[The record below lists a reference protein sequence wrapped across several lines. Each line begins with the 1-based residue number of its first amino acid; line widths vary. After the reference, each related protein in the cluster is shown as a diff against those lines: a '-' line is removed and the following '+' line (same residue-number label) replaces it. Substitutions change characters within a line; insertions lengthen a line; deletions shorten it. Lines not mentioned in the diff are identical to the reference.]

1 MKGCDIK
8 MINKTLKEHLENEYS
23 KEKNYQKI
31 LYKEKKVVSMKRKI
45 LNIAAIFL
53 VIIVA
58 GVLSTNIYAEIQW
71 NKEFDIYK
79 NLPSERTK
87 GTLAEIKEDGY
98 AEVIDTDYITQDGIS
113 IKVNEMLLTDDV
125 LDVDLTFKFDENVNV
140 DYDRF
145 DFAYSIYDEN
155 KNVYAVSSRIHLGEN
170 IKVDNTARYLY
181 EELGIKYDKKN
192 ITALQLVNSSSK
204 GIEST
209 DKENRT
215 IDMNITLRA
224 KDKFPQSKKL
234 YIRIFDLGYSVMETD
249 ADTRKITN
257 MKDYKLSESKWN
269 FEITVPDKFYERNTK
284 ELKLESQIPGIE
296 FKNITITDTSL
307 NLTFKSEEYDELI
320 KIGKDM
326 EPNDFAEMRDNI
338 LYISNKTGNRYNEI
352 NIGTTGNE
360 KEYKMTLDVGMK
372 YLDDLYVN
380 YLDNG
385 IPYRV
390 KLIEK

>member
-1 MKGCDIK
+1 

-79 NLPSERTK
+79 NLPSVRTK
-87 GTLAEIKEDGY
+87 GTLAEIKEGGY

-125 LDVDLTFKFDENVNV
+125 LDVDLTFKFDENINV

-145 DFAYSIYDEN
+145 SFGYSIYDED
-155 KNVYAVSSRIHLGEN
+155 KNVYAVSSRMHLGEN
-170 IKVDNTARYLY
+170 VKVDNTARYLY
-181 EELGIKYDKKN
+181 EELGIKYNKKN
-192 ITALQLVNSSSK
+192 ITALQLVNSSSR

-234 YIRIFDLGYSVMETD
+234 FIRIFDLGYSVMETD
-249 ADTRKITN
+249 PDTRKITN

-320 KIGKDM
+320 KAGKDM
-326 EPNDFAEMRDNI
+326 DSSVFLEKNQKM
-338 LYISNKTGNRYNEI
+338 LYISDKTGNRYNEI

-360 KEYKMTLDVGMK
+360 REYKMTLDVGMK

>member
-1 MKGCDIK
+1 

-71 NKEFDIYK
+71 NKEFDVYK
-79 NLPSERTK
+79 NLPSVRTK

-125 LDVDLTFKFDENVNV
+125 LDIDLTFKFDENVNV

-155 KNVYAVSSRIHLGEN
+155 KNVYAVSSRMHLGEN

-249 ADTRKITN
+249 PYTRKITN

-326 EPNDFAEMRDNI
+326 EPNDFAEVRDNI

>member
-1 MKGCDIK
+1 

-71 NKEFDIYK
+71 NKEFDVYK
-79 NLPSERTK
+79 NLPSVRTK

-113 IKVNEMLLTDDV
+113 IKINEMLLTDDV
-125 LDVDLTFKFDENVNV
+125 LDVDLTFKFDKNVNV

-145 DFAYSIYDEN
+145 GFGYSIYDED
-155 KNVYAVSSRIHLGEN
+155 KNVYAVSSRMHLGEN

-215 IDMNITLRA
+215 INMNITLRA

-249 ADTRKITN
+249 TDTRKITN

-320 KIGKDM
+320 KTGKDM

-360 KEYKMTLDVGMK
+360 REYKMTLDVGMK

>member
-1 MKGCDIK
+1 
-8 MINKTLKEHLENEYS
+8 MINKTLKEHLKNEFN

-53 VIIVA
+53 VIVVA

-79 NLPSERTK
+79 NLPSVRTK

-98 AEVIDTDYITQDGIS
+98 AEVIDTDYITQDRIS

-125 LDVDLTFKFDENVNV
+125 LSIDLNFKFDENVNV
-140 DYDRF
+140 DYDMF
-145 DFAYSIYDEN
+145 NFGYSIYDEN
-155 KNVYAVSSRIHLGEN
+155 KNIYAVSSRMHLGED

-181 EELGIKYDKKN
+181 EELGIKYNKNN
-192 ITALQLVNSSSK
+192 ITESQLTNSSSN
-204 GIEST
+204 GVETI

-215 IDMNITLRA
+215 MNMNITLRA

-234 YIRIFDLGYSVMETD
+234 YIRIFDLGYSLMETD
-249 ADTRKITN
+249 TNTRKITN
-257 MKDYKLSESKWN
+257 MKDFKLSNSKWN
-269 FEITVPDKFYERNTK
+269 FEITVPDKFYERNSK
-284 ELKLESQIPGIE
+284 ELKPESQIPGIE
-296 FKNITITDTSL
+296 FENITITDTGLS
-307 NLTFKSEEYDELI
+307 LTFKSEEYDELI
-320 KIGKDM
+320 KAGKDM
-326 EPNDFAEMRDNI
+326 ESSEFLEKNQNM
-338 LYISNKTGNRYNEI
+338 LYISDKTGNRYNEI
-352 NIGTTGNE
+352 NIGTTGND

>member
-1 MKGCDIK
+1 

-71 NKEFDIYK
+71 NKEFDVYK
-79 NLPSERTK
+79 NLPSVRTK

-125 LDVDLTFKFDENVNV
+125 LNVDLNFKFDENVNV

-145 DFAYSIYDEN
+145 DFGYSIYDEN
-155 KNVYAVSSRIHLGEN
+155 KNVYAVSSRMHLGEN

-234 YIRIFDLGYSVMETD
+234 YIRIFDLGYSLMETD
-249 ADTRKITN
+249 PDTRKITN
-257 MKDYKLSESKWN
+257 IKDYKLSESKWN

-296 FKNITITDTSL
+296 FENIIITDTGL
-307 NLTFKSEEYDELI
+307 NITFKSEEYDELI
-320 KIGKDM
+320 KAGKDL

-360 KEYKMTLDVGMK
+360 REYKMTLDVGIK

-385 IPYRV
+385 IPYKV
-390 KLIEK
+390 KLIEN

>member
-1 MKGCDIK
+1 
-8 MINKTLKEHLENEYS
+8 MINKALKEYLENEYS

-45 LNIAAIFL
+45 LNMAAIFL

-71 NKEFDIYK
+71 NKEFDVYK
-79 NLPSERTK
+79 NLPSVRTK

-98 AEVIDTDYITQDGIS
+98 AEVIDTDYITQDRIS

-125 LDVDLTFKFDENVNV
+125 LDIDLTFKFDENVNV

-145 DFAYSIYDEN
+145 DFGYSIYDEN

-224 KDKFPQSKKL
+224 KDKFPQSKKM

-249 ADTRKITN
+249 PDTRKITN

-326 EPNDFAEMRDNI
+326 EPNDFARMRDNI

-360 KEYKMTLDVGMK
+360 KEYKITLDVGMK

>member
-1 MKGCDIK
+1 
-8 MINKTLKEHLENEYS
+8 MINKTLKKHLENEYS
-23 KEKNYQKI
+23 KEQNYQKI

-53 VIIVA
+53 VIIVT

-79 NLPSERTK
+79 NLPSVRTK

-145 DFAYSIYDEN
+145 DFAYSIYDED
-155 KNVYAVSSRIHLGEN
+155 KNVYAVSSRMHLGEN
-170 IKVDNTARYLY
+170 IKIDNTARYLY

-192 ITALQLVNSSSK
+192 ITALQLINSSSK

-249 ADTRKITN
+249 PDTRKITN

-269 FEITVPDKFYERNTK
+269 FEIIVPDKFYERNTK
-284 ELKLESQIPGIE
+284 ELKVESKIPGIE

-307 NLTFKSEEYDELI
+307 NITFKSEEYDELI
-320 KIGKDM
+320 KAGKDM
-326 EPNDFAEMRDNI
+326 EPDDFAKMRDNI
-338 LYISNKTGNRYNEI
+338 LYISNETENRYNEI

-360 KEYKMTLDVGMK
+360 KEYKITLDVGMK

-385 IPYRV
+385 IPYKV

>member
-1 MKGCDIK
+1 
-8 MINKTLKEHLENEYS
+8 MINKTLREHLENEYS

-71 NKEFDIYK
+71 NKEFDVYK
-79 NLPSERTK
+79 NLPSVRTK

-125 LDVDLTFKFDENVNV
+125 LDVDLIFKFDENVNV

-145 DFAYSIYDEN
+145 GFGYSIYDED

-249 ADTRKITN
+249 PDTRKITN
-257 MKDYKLSESKWN
+257 IKDYKLSESKWN

-320 KIGKDM
+320 KTGKDM

-360 KEYKMTLDVGMK
+360 REYKMTLDVGMK

-385 IPYRV
+385 IPYKV

>member
-1 MKGCDIK
+1 

-53 VIIVA
+53 VIVVA

-79 NLPSERTK
+79 NLPSVRTK

-125 LDVDLTFKFDENVNV
+125 LSIDLNFKFDENVNV
-140 DYDRF
+140 DYDMF
-145 DFAYSIYDEN
+145 NFGYSIYDEN
-155 KNVYAVSSRIHLGEN
+155 KNIYAVSSRMHLGED

-181 EELGIKYDKKN
+181 EELGIKYNKNN
-192 ITALQLVNSSSK
+192 ITESQLTNSSSN
-204 GIEST
+204 GVETI

-215 IDMNITLRA
+215 MNMNITLRA

-234 YIRIFDLGYSVMETD
+234 YIRIFDLGYSLMETD
-249 ADTRKITN
+249 TNTRKITN
-257 MKDYKLSESKWN
+257 MKDFKLSNSKWN

-320 KIGKDM
+320 KAGKDM
-326 EPNDFAEMRDNI
+326 DSSEFLEKNQKM
-338 LYISNKTGNRYNEI
+338 LYISDKTGNRYNEI

-360 KEYKMTLDVGMK
+360 KEYKMTLDIGMK

>member
-1 MKGCDIK
+1 

-31 LYKEKKVVSMKRKI
+31 LYKEKNVVSMKRKI

-79 NLPSERTK
+79 NLPSVRTK

-125 LDVDLTFKFDENVNV
+125 LDIDLTFKFDENVNV

-360 KEYKMTLDVGMK
+360 REYKMTLDVGMK

-390 KLIEK
+390 KLIEKYIGLQ

>member
-1 MKGCDIK
+1 
-8 MINKTLKEHLENEYS
+8 MINKNLKEHLENEYS

-53 VIIVA
+53 VIIVT

-155 KNVYAVSSRIHLGEN
+155 KNVYAVSSRMHLGEN
-170 IKVDNTARYLY
+170 IKIDNTARYLY
-181 EELGIKYDKKN
+181 EELGIKYNKKN

-249 ADTRKITN
+249 PDTRKITN

-269 FEITVPDKFYERNTK
+269 FEIIVPDKFYERNTK
-284 ELKLESQIPGIE
+284 ELKVESKIPGIE
-296 FKNITITDTSL
+296 FENITITDTSL
-307 NLTFKSEEYDELI
+307 NITFKSEEYDELI
-320 KIGKDM
+320 KAGKDM
-326 EPNDFAEMRDNI
+326 EPDDFAKMRDNI
-338 LYISNKTGNRYNEI
+338 LYISNETGNRYNEI

-360 KEYKMTLDVGMK
+360 KEYKITLDVGMK

-385 IPYRV
+385 IPYKV

>member
-1 MKGCDIK
+1 

-71 NKEFDIYK
+71 NKEFDVYK
-79 NLPSERTK
+79 NLPSVRTK

-125 LDVDLTFKFDENVNV
+125 LNVDLNFKFDENVNV

-145 DFAYSIYDEN
+145 DFGYSIYDEN
-155 KNVYAVSSRIHLGEN
+155 KNVYAVSSRMHLGEN

-234 YIRIFDLGYSVMETD
+234 YIRIFDLGYSLMETD
-249 ADTRKITN
+249 PDTRKITN

-296 FKNITITDTSL
+296 FENIIITDTGL
-307 NLTFKSEEYDELI
+307 NITFKSEEYDELI
-320 KIGKDM
+320 KAGKDL

-360 KEYKMTLDVGMK
+360 REYKMTLDVGIK

-385 IPYRV
+385 IPYKV
-390 KLIEK
+390 KLIEN

>member
-1 MKGCDIK
+1 

-53 VIIVA
+53 VIVVA

-79 NLPSERTK
+79 NLPSVRTK

-113 IKVNEMLLTDDV
+113 IKVNKMLLTDDV
-125 LDVDLTFKFDENVNV
+125 LSIDLNFKFDENVNV
-140 DYDRF
+140 DYDMF
-145 DFAYSIYDEN
+145 NFGYSIYDEN
-155 KNVYAVSSRIHLGEN
+155 KNIYAVSSRMHLGED

-181 EELGIKYDKKN
+181 EELGIKYNKNN
-192 ITALQLVNSSSK
+192 ITESQLTNSSSN
-204 GIEST
+204 GVETI

-215 IDMNITLRA
+215 MNMNITLRA

-234 YIRIFDLGYSVMETD
+234 YIRIFDLGYSLMETD
-249 ADTRKITN
+249 TNTRKITN
-257 MKDYKLSESKWN
+257 MKDFKLSNSKWN

-320 KIGKDM
+320 KAGKDM
-326 EPNDFAEMRDNI
+326 DSSEFLEKNQKM
-338 LYISNKTGNRYNEI
+338 LYISDKTGNRYNEI
-352 NIGTTGNE
+352 NIGTTGND

-390 KLIEK
+390 KLTEK

>member
-1 MKGCDIK
+1 

-71 NKEFDIYK
+71 NKEFDVYK
-79 NLPSERTK
+79 NLPSVRAK

-98 AEVIDTDYITQDGIS
+98 AEVIDTDYITQDRIS

-125 LDVDLTFKFDENVNV
+125 LDIDLTFKFDENVNV

-145 DFAYSIYDEN
+145 GFGYSIYDED

-181 EELGIKYDKKN
+181 EELGIKYNKKN

-234 YIRIFDLGYSVMETD
+234 FIRIFDLGYSLMETD
-249 ADTRKITN
+249 PDTRKITN

-360 KEYKMTLDVGMK
+360 REYKMTLDVGMK

>member
-1 MKGCDIK
+1 

-71 NKEFDIYK
+71 NKEFDVYK
-79 NLPSERTK
+79 NLPSVRTK

-125 LDVDLTFKFDENVNV
+125 LDIDLTFKFDENVNV

-145 DFAYSIYDEN
+145 DFGYSIYDEN
-155 KNVYAVSSRIHLGEN
+155 KNVYAVSSRMHLGEN

-249 ADTRKITN
+249 PDTRKITN

-385 IPYRV
+385 IPYKV

>member
-1 MKGCDIK
+1 

-71 NKEFDIYK
+71 NKEFDVYK
-79 NLPSERTK
+79 NLPSVRTK
-87 GTLAEIKEDGY
+87 GTLAEIKEGGY

-125 LDVDLTFKFDENVNV
+125 LDIDLTFKFDENVNV

-145 DFAYSIYDEN
+145 GFGYSIYDED
-155 KNVYAVSSRIHLGEN
+155 KNVYAVSSRMHLGEN

-234 YIRIFDLGYSVMETD
+234 FIRIFDLGYSVMETD
-249 ADTRKITN
+249 PDTRKITN

-320 KIGKDM
+320 KAGKDM
-326 EPNDFAEMRDNI
+326 DSSEFLEKNQKM
-338 LYISNKTGNRYNEI
+338 LYISDKTGNRYNEI

>member
-1 MKGCDIK
+1 
-8 MINKTLKEHLENEYS
+8 
-23 KEKNYQKI
+23 
-31 LYKEKKVVSMKRKI
+31 
-45 LNIAAIFL
+45 
-53 VIIVA
+53 
-58 GVLSTNIYAEIQW
+58 
-71 NKEFDIYK
+71 
-79 NLPSERTK
+79 
-87 GTLAEIKEDGY
+87 
-98 AEVIDTDYITQDGIS
+98 
-113 IKVNEMLLTDDV
+113 
-125 LDVDLTFKFDENVNV
+125 
-140 DYDRF
+140 
-145 DFAYSIYDEN
+145 
-155 KNVYAVSSRIHLGEN
+155 
-170 IKVDNTARYLY
+170 
-181 EELGIKYDKKN
+181 
-192 ITALQLVNSSSK
+192 
-204 GIEST
+204 
-209 DKENRT
+209 
-215 IDMNITLRA
+215 MNITLRA

-249 ADTRKITN
+249 PDTRKITN
-257 MKDYKLSESKWN
+257 LKDYKLSESKWN

-360 KEYKMTLDVGMK
+360 REYKMTLDVGMK

>member
-1 MKGCDIK
+1 
-8 MINKTLKEHLENEYS
+8 MINKTLKEHLENEFN

-53 VIIVA
+53 VIVVA

-79 NLPSERTK
+79 NLPSVRTK

-125 LDVDLTFKFDENVNV
+125 LSIDLNFKFDENVNV
-140 DYDRF
+140 DYDMF
-145 DFAYSIYDEN
+145 NFGYSIYDEN
-155 KNVYAVSSRIHLGEN
+155 KNIYAVSSRMHLGED

-181 EELGIKYDKKN
+181 EELGIKYNRNN
-192 ITALQLVNSSSK
+192 IIESQLTNSSSN
-204 GIEST
+204 GVETI

-215 IDMNITLRA
+215 MNMNITLRA

-234 YIRIFDLGYSVMETD
+234 YIRIFDLGYSLMETD
-249 ADTRKITN
+249 TNTRKITN
-257 MKDYKLSESKWN
+257 MKDFKLSNSKWN
-269 FEITVPDKFYERNTK
+269 FEITVPDKFYERNSK
-284 ELKLESQIPGIE
+284 ELKPESQIPGIE
-296 FKNITITDTSL
+296 FENITITDTGLS
-307 NLTFKSEEYDELI
+307 LTFKSEEYDELI
-320 KIGKDM
+320 KAGKDM
-326 EPNDFAEMRDNI
+326 ESSEFLEKNQNM
-338 LYISNKTGNRYNEI
+338 LYISDKTGNRYNEI
-352 NIGTTGNE
+352 NIGTTGND

>member
-1 MKGCDIK
+1 

-23 KEKNYQKI
+23 KEQNYQKI

-79 NLPSERTK
+79 NLPSVRTK

-125 LDVDLTFKFDENVNV
+125 LSIDLNFKFDENVNV
-140 DYDRF
+140 DSNTFSFGYI
-145 DFAYSIYDEN
+145 IYDEN
-155 KNVYAVSSRIHLGEN
+155 KNVYHILPRMHIDEKSIY
-170 IKVDNTARYLY
+170 DNVTLY
-181 EELGIKYDKKN
+181 TYNELGIDYDKNN
-192 ITALQLVNSSSK
+192 IYTTQLASSG
-204 GIEST
+204 GIKLDDVTE
-209 DKENRT
+209 ENKT
-215 IDMNITLRA
+215 IDVDITVRA
-224 KDKFPQSKKL
+224 RDTFPQSKKL
-234 YIRIFDLGYSVMETD
+234 YIRIFDLGYTALETEENNSEIID
-249 ADTRKITN
+249 AEN
-257 MKDYKLSESKWN
+257 FELSNSKWN

-284 ELKLESQIPGIE
+284 ELKPESQIPGIE
-296 FKNITITDTSL
+296 FENIIITDTGL
-307 NLTFKSEEYDELI
+307 NITFKSEEYDELI
-320 KIGKDM
+320 KAGKDM
-326 EPNDFAEMRDNI
+326 DSSVFLEKNQKM
-338 LYISNKTGNRYNEI
+338 LYISDKTGNRYNEI

>member
-1 MKGCDIK
+1 

-145 DFAYSIYDEN
+145 DFAYSIYDED
-155 KNVYAVSSRIHLGEN
+155 KNVYAVSSRMHLGEN
-170 IKVDNTARYLY
+170 VKVDNTARYLY
-181 EELGIKYDKKN
+181 EELGIKYNKKN
-192 ITALQLVNSSSK
+192 ITALQLVNSSSR

-249 ADTRKITN
+249 PDTRKITN

-320 KIGKDM
+320 KAGKDM
-326 EPNDFAEMRDNI
+326 DSSEFLEKNQKM
-338 LYISNKTGNRYNEI
+338 LYISDKTGNRYNEI

>member
-1 MKGCDIK
+1 

-53 VIIVA
+53 VIVVA

-79 NLPSERTK
+79 NLPSVRTK

-113 IKVNEMLLTDDV
+113 IKVNKMLLTDDV
-125 LDVDLTFKFDENVNV
+125 LSIDLNFKFDENVNV
-140 DYDRF
+140 DYDMF
-145 DFAYSIYDEN
+145 NFGYSIYDEN
-155 KNVYAVSSRIHLGEN
+155 KNIYAVSSRMHLGED

-181 EELGIKYDKKN
+181 EELGIKYNKNN
-192 ITALQLVNSSSK
+192 ITESQLTNSSSN
-204 GIEST
+204 GVETI

-215 IDMNITLRA
+215 MNMNITLRA

-234 YIRIFDLGYSVMETD
+234 YIRIFDLGYSLMETD
-249 ADTRKITN
+249 TNTRKITN
-257 MKDYKLSESKWN
+257 MKDFKLSNSKWN

-320 KIGKDM
+320 KAGKDM
-326 EPNDFAEMRDNI
+326 ESSEFLEKNQNM
-338 LYISNKTGNRYNEI
+338 LYISDKTGNRYNEI
-352 NIGTTGNE
+352 NIGTTGND

-390 KLIEK
+390 KLTEK

>member
-1 MKGCDIK
+1 

-71 NKEFDIYK
+71 NKEFDVYK
-79 NLPSERTK
+79 NLPSVRTK

-125 LDVDLTFKFDENVNV
+125 LSIDLNFKFDENVNV
-140 DYDRF
+140 DYDMF
-145 DFAYSIYDEN
+145 NFGYSIYDEN
-155 KNVYAVSSRIHLGEN
+155 KNIYAVSSRMHLGED

-181 EELGIKYDKKN
+181 EELGIKYNKNN
-192 ITALQLVNSSSK
+192 ITESQLTNSSSN
-204 GIEST
+204 GVETI

-215 IDMNITLRA
+215 MNMNITLRA

-234 YIRIFDLGYSVMETD
+234 YIRIFDLGYSLMETD
-249 ADTRKITN
+249 TNTRKITN
-257 MKDYKLSESKWN
+257 MKDFKLSNSKWN
-269 FEITVPDKFYERNTK
+269 FEITVPDKFYERNSK

-296 FKNITITDTSL
+296 FENITITDTGLS
-307 NLTFKSEEYDELI
+307 LTFKSEEYDELI
-320 KIGKDM
+320 KAGKDM
-326 EPNDFAEMRDNI
+326 ESSEFLEKNQNM
-338 LYISNKTGNRYNEI
+338 LYISDKTGNRYNEI
-352 NIGTTGNE
+352 NIGTTGND

>member
-1 MKGCDIK
+1 

-71 NKEFDIYK
+71 NKEFDVYK
-79 NLPSERTK
+79 NLPSVRTK
-87 GTLAEIKEDGY
+87 GTLTEIKEDGY

-125 LDVDLTFKFDENVNV
+125 LDIDLTFKFDENINV

-145 DFAYSIYDEN
+145 DFGYSIYDEN
-155 KNVYAVSSRIHLGEN
+155 KNVYAVSSRMHLGEN

-181 EELGIKYDKKN
+181 EELGIKYNKKN

-204 GIEST
+204 GIESA

-234 YIRIFDLGYSVMETD
+234 FIRIFDLGYSVMETD
-249 ADTRKITN
+249 PDTTKITN

-320 KIGKDM
+320 KAGKDM
-326 EPNDFAEMRDNI
+326 DSSEFLEKNQKM
-338 LYISNKTGNRYNEI
+338 LYISDKTGNRYNEI

>member
-1 MKGCDIK
+1 

-360 KEYKMTLDVGMK
+360 REYKMTLDVGMK

>member
-1 MKGCDIK
+1 

-71 NKEFDIYK
+71 NKEFDVYK
-79 NLPSERTK
+79 NLPSVRTK

-125 LDVDLTFKFDENVNV
+125 LDIDLTFKFDENVNV

-155 KNVYAVSSRIHLGEN
+155 KNVYAVSSRMHLGEN

-390 KLIEK
+390 KLIEKYIGLQ

>member
-1 MKGCDIK
+1 

-71 NKEFDIYK
+71 NKEFDVYK
-79 NLPSERTK
+79 NLPSVRTK

-125 LDVDLTFKFDENVNV
+125 LNVDLNFKFDENVNV

-145 DFAYSIYDEN
+145 DFGYSIYDEN
-155 KNVYAVSSRIHLGEN
+155 KNVYAVSSRMHLGEN

-249 ADTRKITN
+249 PDTRKITN

-385 IPYRV
+385 IPYKV

>member
-1 MKGCDIK
+1 

-31 LYKEKKVVSMKRKI
+31 FYKEKKVVSMKRKI

-79 NLPSERTK
+79 NLPSVRTK

-125 LDVDLTFKFDENVNV
+125 LDIDLTFKFAENVNV

-145 DFAYSIYDEN
+145 DFGYSIYDEN
-155 KNVYAVSSRIHLGEN
+155 KNVYAVSSRMHLGEN

-249 ADTRKITN
+249 PDTRKITN

-360 KEYKMTLDVGMK
+360 KEYKITLDVGMK

>member
-1 MKGCDIK
+1 

-79 NLPSERTK
+79 NLPSVRTK
-87 GTLAEIKEDGY
+87 GTLAEIKEGGY

-125 LDVDLTFKFDENVNV
+125 LDIDLTFKFDENVNV

-360 KEYKMTLDVGMK
+360 REYKMTLDVGMK

>member
-1 MKGCDIK
+1 

-79 NLPSERTK
+79 NLPSVRTK

-125 LDVDLTFKFDENVNV
+125 LSIDLNFKFDQNVNV
-140 DYDRF
+140 DSNTFSFGYI
-145 DFAYSIYDEN
+145 IYDEN
-155 KNVYAVSSRIHLGEN
+155 KNVYHILPRMHIDEKSIY
-170 IKVDNTARYLY
+170 DNVTLY
-181 EELGIKYDKKN
+181 TYNELGIDYDKNN
-192 ITALQLVNSSSK
+192 IYTTQLASSG
-204 GIEST
+204 GIKLDDVTE
-209 DKENRT
+209 ENKT
-215 IDMNITLRA
+215 IDVDITVRA
-224 KDKFPQSKKL
+224 RDTFPQSKKL
-234 YIRIFDLGYSVMETD
+234 YIRIFDLGYTALETEENNSEIID
-249 ADTRKITN
+249 AEN
-257 MKDYKLSESKWN
+257 FELSNSKWN

-284 ELKLESQIPGIE
+284 ELKPESQIPGIE
-296 FKNITITDTSL
+296 FENIIITDTGL
-307 NLTFKSEEYDELI
+307 NITFKSEEYDELI
-320 KIGKDM
+320 KAGKDM
-326 EPNDFAEMRDNI
+326 DSSVFLEKNQKM
-338 LYISNKTGNRYNEI
+338 LYISDKTGNRYNEI

>member
-1 MKGCDIK
+1 

-79 NLPSERTK
+79 NLPSVRTK

-125 LDVDLTFKFDENVNV
+125 LSIDLNFKFDQNVNV
-140 DYDRF
+140 DSNTFSFGYI
-145 DFAYSIYDEN
+145 IYDEN
-155 KNVYAVSSRIHLGEN
+155 KNVYHILPRMHIDEKSIY
-170 IKVDNTARYLY
+170 DNVTLY
-181 EELGIKYDKKN
+181 TYNELGIDYDKNN
-192 ITALQLVNSSSK
+192 IYTTQLASSG
-204 GIEST
+204 GIKLDDVTE
-209 DKENRT
+209 ENKT
-215 IDMNITLRA
+215 IDVDITVRA
-224 KDKFPQSKKL
+224 RDTFPQSKKL
-234 YIRIFDLGYSVMETD
+234 YIRIFDLGYTALETEENNSEIID
-249 ADTRKITN
+249 AEN
-257 MKDYKLSESKWN
+257 FELSNSKWN

-284 ELKLESQIPGIE
+284 ELKPESQIPGIE
-296 FKNITITDTSL
+296 FENIIITDTGL
-307 NLTFKSEEYDELI
+307 NITFKSEEYDELI
-320 KIGKDM
+320 KAGKDM
-326 EPNDFAEMRDNI
+326 DSSEFLEKNQKM
-338 LYISNKTGNRYNEI
+338 LYISDKTGNRYNEI

-360 KEYKMTLDVGMK
+360 REYKMTLDVGMK

>member
-1 MKGCDIK
+1 

-23 KEKNYQKI
+23 KEQNYQKI

-79 NLPSERTK
+79 NLPSVRTK

-125 LDVDLTFKFDENVNV
+125 LSIDLNFKFDENVNV
-140 DYDRF
+140 DSNTFSFGYI
-145 DFAYSIYDEN
+145 IYDEN
-155 KNVYAVSSRIHLGEN
+155 KNVYHILPRMHIDEKSIY
-170 IKVDNTARYLY
+170 DNVTLY
-181 EELGIKYDKKN
+181 TYNELGIDYDKNN
-192 ITALQLVNSSSK
+192 IYTTQLASSG
-204 GIEST
+204 GIKLDDVTE
-209 DKENRT
+209 ENKT
-215 IDMNITLRA
+215 IDVDITVRA
-224 KDKFPQSKKL
+224 RDTFPQSKKL
-234 YIRIFDLGYSVMETD
+234 YIRIFDLGYTALETEENNSEIID
-249 ADTRKITN
+249 AEN
-257 MKDYKLSESKWN
+257 FELSNSKWN

-284 ELKLESQIPGIE
+284 ELKPESQIPGIE
-296 FKNITITDTSL
+296 FENITITDTGL
-307 NLTFKSEEYDELI
+307 NITFKSEEYDELI
-320 KIGKDM
+320 KAGKDM
-326 EPNDFAEMRDNI
+326 DSSVFLEKNQKM
-338 LYISNKTGNRYNEI
+338 LYISDKTGNRYNEI

-360 KEYKMTLDVGMK
+360 REYKMTLDVGMK

>member
-1 MKGCDIK
+1 

-71 NKEFDIYK
+71 NKEFDVYK
-79 NLPSERTK
+79 NLPSVRTK

-98 AEVIDTDYITQDGIS
+98 AEVIDTDYITQDRIS

-125 LDVDLTFKFDENVNV
+125 LDIDLTFKFDENVNV

-145 DFAYSIYDEN
+145 GFGYSIYDED

-249 ADTRKITN
+249 PDTRKITI
-257 MKDYKLSESKWN
+257 MKDYKLSKSKWN

-360 KEYKMTLDVGMK
+360 REYKMTLDVGMK

>member
-1 MKGCDIK
+1 

-31 LYKEKKVVSMKRKI
+31 LYKEKKVVSMKRKFF
-45 LNIAAIFL
+45 NIAAIFL

-71 NKEFDIYK
+71 NKEFDVYK
-79 NLPSERTK
+79 NLPSVRTK

-125 LDVDLTFKFDENVNV
+125 LDIDLTFKFDENVNV

-145 DFAYSIYDEN
+145 GFGYSIYDED

>member
-1 MKGCDIK
+1 

-53 VIIVA
+53 VIIVT

-155 KNVYAVSSRIHLGEN
+155 KNVYAVSSRMHLGEN
-170 IKVDNTARYLY
+170 IKIDNTARYLY
-181 EELGIKYDKKN
+181 EELGIKYNKKN

-249 ADTRKITN
+249 PDTRKITN

-269 FEITVPDKFYERNTK
+269 FEIIVPDKFYERNTK
-284 ELKLESQIPGIE
+284 ELKVESKIPGIE

-307 NLTFKSEEYDELI
+307 NITFKSEEYDELI
-320 KIGKDM
+320 KAGKDM
-326 EPNDFAEMRDNI
+326 EPDDFAKMRDNI
-338 LYISNKTGNRYNEI
+338 LYISNETGNRYNEI

-360 KEYKMTLDVGMK
+360 KEYKITLDVGMK

-385 IPYRV
+385 IPYKV